1 MIGVYFFY
9 FPLSHS
15 DLDKEFVF
23 LDDISLFLPFP
34 QLDEHLPSSE
44 PIVDFADFIHDLVEE
59 EEDSGDGGGS
69 QDSRGKR
76 DSREDTNGA
85 EKRRQGPGRPASK
98 RKSLVEQRQKATSR
112 EKRRM
117 RALVRLGL
125 FYISSW
131 FELHLC
137 NCL

>member
-76 DSREDTNGA
+76 DSREDNDGA
-85 EKRRQGPGRPASK
+85 EKRR
-98 RKSLVEQRQKATSR
+98 
-112 EKRRM
+112 
-117 RALVRLGL
+117 RALG
-125 FYISSW
+125 
-131 FELHLC
+131 
-137 NCL
+137 